1 LPDNAASGTTVA
13 AVSVSMSDGSA
24 FTGSFA
30 ATPFGT
36 VAISGN
42 KLVLARGLTSA
53 DDGSHR
59 WTVTAAQNGVMV
71 SSAIPVQV
79 IVGRPPAPTSITFT
93 PSHASLPD
101 SAATGATVAADTVS
115 MSDGSVFSGTLAASP
130 AGTVAVSGNKL
141 VLARVLTLV
150 DDGPHQWSV
159 SATQN
164 GATVFGPI
172 EVQVTAT
179 SPSGQLTTDD
189 AAAILS
195 SDDGSF
201 LLMVS

>member
-1 LPDNAASGTTVA
+1 VLARDLTPADDGPHQWSLSAIQNGVTVSATIQVQVTATPTGVTFTPAAASLPDNALAGTSVA
-13 AVSVSMSDGSA
+13 AVSVA
-24 FTGSFA
+24 
-30 ATPFGT
+30 
-36 VAISGN
+36 
-42 KLVLARGLTSA
+42 
-53 DDGSHR
+53 
-59 WTVTAAQNGVMV
+59 
-71 SSAIPVQV
+71 
-79 IVGRPPAPTSITFT
+79 
-93 PSHASLPD
+93 
-101 SAATGATVAADTVS
+101 